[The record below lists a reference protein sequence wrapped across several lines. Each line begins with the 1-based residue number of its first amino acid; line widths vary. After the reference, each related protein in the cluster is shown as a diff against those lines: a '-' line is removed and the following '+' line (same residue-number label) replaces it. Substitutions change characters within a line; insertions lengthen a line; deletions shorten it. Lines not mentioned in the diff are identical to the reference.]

1 MTRLKLRKLFF
12 FATLAGTITLM
23 NRCKIIDPKE
33 KVPTYVHIDSFR
45 FETSDLHDI
54 RYAWVYYNNNPI
66 GAFDL
71 PATVPVMASGTGE
84 IKVLPGVPIN
94 GRGERPVA
102 YPFYKGYNYTLNE
115 APGQIVNLSPSTRYF
130 DSTRFQVISE
140 FEAGITKFAR
150 AAGTTT
156 IISTSDP
163 ALVFQGTGTG
173 AVFLNTA
180 TDSTVDSTRNAFKV
194 GFSAA
199 FIEFD
204 YKSSVNAVF
213 GMKGVLSGL
222 LTTDVEYIAGV
233 LPNKSWSKFYL
244 NITSF
249 VNKYQGGDYYLFIKT
264 NVPSGQANGQLLIDN
279 IKLVTF

>member
-1 MTRLKLRKLFF
+1 MIRLKLRRLFL
-12 FATLAGTITLM
+12 FAVLAGTITLM

-33 KVPTYVHIDSFR
+33 KVPTYVHIDSFK

-71 PATVPVMASGTGE
+71 PATVPVMASGSGE

-94 GRGERPVA
+94 GRAERPLA
-102 YPFYKGYNYTLNE
+102 YPFYKGYTYSLNE
-115 APGQIVNLSPSTRYF
+115 APGQVVTLSPSTRYF
-130 DSTRFQVISE
+130 DSTKFQVISE
-140 FEAGITKFAR
+140 FEAGITKFAKV
-150 AAGTTT
+150 AGTTT
-156 IISTSDP
+156 IISSSDP
-163 ALVFQGTGTG
+163 NIVFSGTGTG
-173 AVFLNTA
+173 LVLLNSA
-180 TDSTVDSTRNAFKV
+180 TDSTVDSTRNSFNV
-194 GFSAA
+194 GLSAA

-213 GMKGVLSGL
+213 GMRGILNGVV
-222 LTTDVEYIAGV
+222 TTDVEYIAGV
-233 LPNKSWSKFYL
+233 LPNPSWSKFYL

-264 NVPSGQANGQLLIDN
+264 NVPSDQTNGQLLIDN

>member
-1 MTRLKLRKLFF
+1 MIRLNLRRLFL
-12 FATLAGTITLM
+12 LAILGGTITLM

-33 KVPTYVHIDSFR
+33 KVPTFVHIDSFR

-71 PATVPVMASGTGE
+71 PATVPVMASGSGE

-102 YPFYKGYNYTLNE
+102 YPFYKGYTYTLNE

-130 DSTRFQVISE
+130 DSTKFLVISE
-140 FEAGITKFAR
+140 FEAGITKFAKV
-150 AAGTTT
+150 AGTTT
-156 IISTSDP
+156 IVSSSDP
-163 ALVFQGTGTG
+163 SIVFEGTGTG
-173 AVFLNTA
+173 AVFLNSP
-180 TDSTVDSTRNAFKV
+180 TDSTVDSTRNSFKV
-194 GFSAA
+194 GLSAA

-213 GMKGVLSGL
+213 GMKGVLGGVV
-222 LTTDVEYIAGV
+222 TTDVEAIAGV
-233 LPNKSWSKFYL
+233 LPNTSWSKFYL
-244 NITSF
+244 NVTSF

-264 NVPSGQANGQLLIDN
+264 NVPAGQANGQLLIDN
-279 IKLVTF
+279 IKLVSF